1 MSYETPPHGF
11 RTFLIVWVT
20 QSISVFGS
28 ALTLFAINIW
38 LTQSL
43 YPFPEQKQQLAV
55 ALAVVNLAY
64 AIPVVFGAPLAG
76 AWVDRHDRK
85 RTMMAMDFFS
95 GILSLVLMFMMV
107 SDRLELWNLAILTSM
122 FSIVAAFHNAA
133 FDTSYAMIVPEN
145 RLPRAN
151 GMMQTIWALSGIVS
165 PMIAAAIIALP
176 ALARQ
181 GDFPGPLGDWLA
193 GLQNG
198 VPLAFAIDA
207 VTFFIASA
215 TLIFL
220 YIPSPKASDAP
231 SGGKSKPGVWADI
244 KLGAMYIWQRR
255 PLLWLL
261 ATFTVANFVGGPMGV
276 FQPLLVKFNLA
287 PSWHSLGYQYETALA
302 LLASIGAVG
311 GFLGGLVVSIWGG
324 LKSRRVY
331 AVLAALIV
339 DGLAMMV
346 LGLSSML
353 YLSAAMIFISAAMIP
368 FMNSHSQTIWQ
379 TQTPRELQ
387 GRVFSVRRVI
397 AQFTWP
403 LSTIFAGLVG
413 GLFNPG
419 IVITV
424 LGTILVV
431 FCVLQFFNP
440 YLMRVEDKAYLDGL
454 AESYT
459 VDHPA

>member
-1 MSYETPPHGF
+1 MSYEPPPHGF

-43 YPFPEQKQQLAV
+43 YPLPEQKPQLAMS
-55 ALAVVNLAY
+55 LSIVNLAF

-85 RTMMAMDFFS
+85 KTMMAMDFVS
-95 GILSLVLMFMMV
+95 GLLSLTLMFLMV
-107 SDRLELWNLAILTSM
+107 SGVLELWTLAVLTAL
-122 FSIVAAFHNAA
+122 FSFVAAFHNAA

-145 RLPRAN
+145 LLPRAN

-181 GDFPGPLGDWLA
+181 GNVPGPLGDRLA
-193 GLQNG
+193 SFPNG
-198 VPLAFAIDA
+198 VPLTFAIDA
-207 VTFFIASA
+207 VTFFIAAA

-220 YIPSPKASDAP
+220 YIPSPKASDSPVA
-231 SGGKSKPGVWADI
+231 GKNKPGVWADI
-244 KLGAMYIWQRR
+244 KLGGMYIWQRR

-276 FQPLLVKFNLA
+276 FQPLLIKFNLA
-287 PSWHSLGYQYETALA
+287 PNWQSLGYQYETALA

-311 GFLGGLVVSIWGG
+311 GFIGGLVITIWGG

-331 AVLAALIV
+331 AVLVALII

-346 LGLSSML
+346 LGWSNML
-353 YLSAAMIFISAAMIP
+353 YLSAAMVFIAAAMIP

-403 LSTIFAGLVG
+403 LSTVFAGLVG

-419 IVITV
+419 TVITV
-424 LGTILVV
+424 LGSILVV
-431 FCVLQFFNP
+431 FCILQFFNP
-440 YLMRVEDKAYLDGL
+440 YLLRVEDKAYLDGL
-454 AESYT
+454 AENRLT
-459 VDHPA
+459 D